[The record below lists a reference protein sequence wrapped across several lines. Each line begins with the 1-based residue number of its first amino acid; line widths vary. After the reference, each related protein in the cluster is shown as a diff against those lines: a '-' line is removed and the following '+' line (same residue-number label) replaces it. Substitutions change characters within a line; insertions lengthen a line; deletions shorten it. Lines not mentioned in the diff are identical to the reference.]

1 MNEAFEVFGY
11 DAHDCGVLP
20 HAIMS
25 SMTETLLRNANDGV
39 RTTFGRHAEFF
50 YDNIHPNMRGAEYPG
65 NSINPDHQAFHRP
78 RS

>member
-20 HAIMS
+20 HTIMS
-25 SMTETLLRNANDGV
+25 SMTETLLRNTNDGV
-39 RTTFGRHAEFF
+39 RTNFGCYQQF
-50 YDNIHPNMRGAEYPG
+50 YYDAVHPNLRGETYEPAVK
-65 NSINPDHQAFHRP
+65 PDHQAWYRP